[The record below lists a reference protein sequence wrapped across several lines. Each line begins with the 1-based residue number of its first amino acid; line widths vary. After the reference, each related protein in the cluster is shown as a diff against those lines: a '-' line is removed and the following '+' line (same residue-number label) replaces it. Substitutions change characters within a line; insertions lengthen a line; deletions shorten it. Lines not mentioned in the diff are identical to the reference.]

1 MFRFFQRTLEHIVDS
16 YSRPATTFDYAYKL
30 AREAQVDPLRES
42 TEACRE
48 ERKAMLK
55 DLIAVTI
62 HEALQMKTFSYI
74 AGRRN
79 RRTIIPVFEVKKEIP
94 VNSSRM
100 SCDVHGNCRGA
111 ATHVS

>member
-30 AREAQVDPLRES
+30 EREAQVDPLRES

-62 HEALQMKTFSYI
+62 YEALQMKTFSYI

-79 RRTIIPVFEVKKEIP
+79 RRTIIPVFEVKKEIRLITFRLE
-94 VNSSRM
+94 SE
-100 SCDVHGNCRGA
+100 
-111 ATHVS
+111 